1 MFDRLIVF
9 FCFQENKMS
18 QVQHFIPFKFYGY
31 MNCAEHLLSQTQF
44 VIVLF
49 VLVFSLA
56 LPDFVLLTN
65 YVNKYGRLKDL
76 KVYPLRVLV
85 ECLLYT

>member
-1 MFDRLIVF
+1 MHLKPTCSF
-9 FCFQENKMS
+9 FYFKMS
-18 QVQHFIPFKFYGY
+18 QVQIFIPFKCLAS

-44 VIVLF
+44 VTVWF
-49 VLVFSLA
+49 FLVFSSA

-65 YVNKYGRLKDL
+65 YVNKCGRLKDL

>member
-1 MFDRLIVF
+1 MHQNQHVAT
-9 FCFQENKMS
+9 FCFKMS
-18 QVQHFIPFKFYGY
+18 QVQIFIPFKCLAS

-44 VIVLF
+44 VTVWFI
-49 VLVFSLA
+49 LVFSLA